1 MAYVVLARKYRP
13 GAFAEV
19 VGQEEVKRTLQGA
32 LEGDRVG
39 HAYLFAGPRG
49 TGKTTTARIFAK
61 ALNCEQGPGPEPC
74 NNCARCEAADAGTEA
89 DLVEIDGASNNG
101 VEHVRSLRDQA
112 AYAPMEARTK
122 IYLVDEV
129 HMLSKSAFNALL
141 KTLEEPPP
149 HVKFLFATTEPHR
162 VLDTILSRCQ
172 VLKLTP
178 LSEERITARLD
189 DVFAAEG
196 VEAEDGVTRELARRA
211 RGGMR
216 DALSLADQVLARAA
230 RPSLA
235 DLSALDDGGSR
246 LAAQVLGACARG
258 DKAEVLGLL
267 PADEGREGEVLADL
281 LDHLRAAVLAGLC
294 GPNAPQL
301 ASHAAT
307 PEEREALAELARRIG
322 QARAE
327 LWLTD
332 LLAARERLRLLPAHG
347 RVVLEAA
354 LLEMARDEPAIGIA
368 DLMQRLETLEER
380 WGGAPAPLAADRA
393 APRAAAAAPV
403 RSHERPAGTRIPEAP
418 RREER
423 PAPPPP
429 PSEPPAPPVAAAP
442 GAAPRGEGP
451 ARGAREVPAPRGAE
465 PGQAAVAAPAA
476 AAATTDPG
484 PGRVRTNSVQDAWNG
499 FLTTV
504 AERSSSTASLLEKR
518 GRLLSLDEGTATV
531 QLRGLTDADRD
542 QLFDTRSRKRLEEAL
557 ATALGRRLR
566 LELQDTSRAKAG
578 AEDDFTQRVATRF
591 GARIEE

>member
-74 NNCARCEAADAGTEA
+74 NACARCEAADAGTEA

-178 LSEERITARLD
+178 LSEERIAARLD
-189 DVFAAEG
+189 EVFAAEG

-216 DALSLADQVLARAA
+216 DALSLADQVLARAT
-230 RPSLA
+230 RPTLE
-235 DLSALDDGGSR
+235 DLSVLDDGGSR

-258 DKAEVLGLL
+258 DKAGVLGLL

-354 LLEMARDEPAIGIA
+354 LLEMARDESAIGIA
-368 DLMQRLETLEER
+368 DLVQRLETLEER
-380 WGGAPAPLAADRA
+380 WGGAPAPLPAGGAASGPAPA
-393 APRAAAAAPV
+393 APGPPRDHSAEVKAPT
-403 RSHERPAGTRIPEAP
+403 PP

-423 PAPPPP
+423 AAAAPPPAASSTP
-429 PSEPPAPPVAAAP
+429 APTPTRPEPRAEVSQGTATAEPPAPRSP
-442 GAAPRGEGP
+442 EP
-451 ARGAREVPAPRGAE
+451 ARAPS
-465 PGQAAVAAPAA
+465 PAA
-476 AAATTDPG
+476 TAATATDPG

-499 FLTTV
+499 FLSTV
-504 AERSSSTASLLEKR
+504 AERSASTASLLEKR

>member
-13 GAFAEV
+13 GSFAEV

-32 LEGDRVG
+32 LEADRVG

-74 NNCARCEAADAGTEA
+74 NACARCKAADSGAEA

-189 DVFAAEG
+189 EVFAAEG

-216 DALSLADQVLARAA
+216 DALSLADQVLARAS
-230 RPSLA
+230 RPTLA
-235 DLSALDDGGSR
+235 DLSALDNGGSR
-246 LAAQVLGACARG
+246 LAAQVLGAAARA
-258 DKAEVLGLL
+258 DKAAVLGLL

-281 LDHLRAAVLAGLC
+281 LDHLRAAVVAGLC

-332 LLAARERLRLLPAHG
+332 LLQARERMRLLPAHG
-347 RVVLEAA
+347 RVILEAA
-354 LLEMARDEPAIGIA
+354 LLEMARDEQGVGVA
-368 DLMQRLETLEER
+368 DLIQRLESLEQR
-380 WGGAPAPLAADRA
+380 WGGAPAPRAPQPA
-393 APRAAAAAPV
+393 APSA
-403 RSHERPAGTRIPEAP
+403 PAGAP
-418 RREER
+418 
-423 PAPPPP
+423 
-429 PSEPPAPPVAAAP
+429 
-442 GAAPRGEGP
+442 
-451 ARGAREVPAPRGAE
+451 AREVPAPPPAGGGAVPAPARPPE
-465 PGQAAVAAPAA
+465 AAPGAARPQASSAGAPGAAVAQAAVAERPVREAQGKEEVAGQVSAPASA
-476 AAATTDPG
+476 P
-484 PGRVRTNSVQDAWNG
+484 PRVRTNSAQDAWEG
-499 FLTTV
+499 FLSTV
-504 AERSSSTASLLEKR
+504 AERSESTRDLLAKR
-518 GRLLSLDEGTATV
+518 GRLLGLDEGTATV
-531 QLRGLTDADRD
+531 QLRGLSDAERG
-542 QLFDTRSRKRLEEAL
+542 QLFDTRNRRRLEQAL
-557 ATALGRRLR
+557 ATALGRPLR
-566 LELQDTSRAKAG
+566 LELQDASQAQAG
-578 AEDDFTQRVATRF
+578 AEDAFTQKVASRF

>member
-13 GAFAEV
+13 GSFAEV

-32 LEGDRVG
+32 LEAGRVG

-74 NNCARCEAADAGTEA
+74 NACPRCKAADSGAEA

-189 DVFAAEG
+189 EVFAAEG

-216 DALSLADQVLARAA
+216 DALSLADQVLARAN
-230 RPSLA
+230 RPTLT
-235 DLSALDDGGSR
+235 DLSALDNGGSR
-246 LAAQVLGACARG
+246 LAAQVLGAAARA
-258 DKAEVLGLL
+258 DKAAVLGLL

-281 LDHLRAAVLAGLC
+281 LDHLRAAVVAGLC

-332 LLAARERLRLLPAHG
+332 LLQARERMRLLPAHG
-347 RVVLEAA
+347 RVILEAA
-354 LLEMARDEPAIGIA
+354 LLEMARDEQGVGIA
-368 DLMQRLETLEER
+368 DLIQRLESLEQR
-380 WGGAPAPLAADRA
+380 WGGAPAPAARAPQSAPPSAPA
-393 APRAAAAAPV
+393 APPV
-403 RSHERPAGTRIPEAP
+403 REV
-418 RREER
+418 
-423 PAPPPP
+423 PAPPPAGGGAA
-429 PSEPPAPPVAAAP
+429 PAPGRPPEAAP
-442 GAAPRGEGP
+442 GAAPPQASAAGS
-451 ARGAREVPAPRGAE
+451 PRAATAQAG
-465 PGQAAVAAPAA
+465 AAVAAAERPVREAQSKEQVAAPASA
-476 AAATTDPG
+476 P
-484 PGRVRTNSVQDAWNG
+484 PRVRTNSAQDAWEG
-499 FLTTV
+499 FLSTV
-504 AERSSSTASLLEKR
+504 AERSESTRDLLAKR
-518 GRLLSLDEGTATV
+518 GRLLGLDEGTATV
-531 QLRGLTDADRD
+531 QLRGLSDAERG
-542 QLFDTRSRKRLEEAL
+542 QLFDTRNRRRLEQAL
-557 ATALGRRLR
+557 ATALGRPLR
-566 LELQDTSRAKAG
+566 LELQDASQAQAG
-578 AEDDFTQRVATRF
+578 AEDAFTQKVASRF